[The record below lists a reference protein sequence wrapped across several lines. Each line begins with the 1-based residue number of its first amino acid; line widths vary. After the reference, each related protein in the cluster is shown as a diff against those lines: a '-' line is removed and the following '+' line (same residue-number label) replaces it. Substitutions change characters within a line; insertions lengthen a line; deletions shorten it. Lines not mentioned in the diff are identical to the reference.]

1 MASTT
6 SLPVLSVLR
15 LCTYWLASSALL
27 LLVMAQ
33 SASRSCSLEIQNTQ
47 DSHTVKDPEAS
58 KNALPVVVCHT
69 WDNEHAG

>member
-1 MASTT
+1 
-6 SLPVLSVLR
+6 
-15 LCTYWLASSALL
+15 
-27 LLVMAQ
+27 MAQ

-58 KNALPVVVCHT
+58 KNVLPTVVCHT